1 VSTLR
6 LRTSTVVDVVVVVL
20 AYAIVGGL
28 ASTLPVSGLPGWHV
42 TSTPGST
49 SYSPAGWW
57 HVMVSLPL
65 LFVLILLWLWRVA
78 LWARFLFL
86 MSRLDLNFV
95 PAHPDHTGGLRFVG
109 FSAPAFSP
117 VGFALGTIAAGAA
130 ANRVLHQGAS
140 LESFTMLVIV
150 LTLTVVIVFA
160 GPLLVFVYPLWL
172 AWWRGTFEYGTLAR
186 KVGQELESKW
196 LRRGQAVDEAAL
208 EAPDFSATT
217 DLYQVTENVYSLR
230 PIPVDFF
237 SLASLVVATL
247 LPFLGIVLLFTPVDV
262 LVRELAGLLL

>member
-1 VSTLR
+1 
-6 LRTSTVVDVVVVVL
+6 
-20 AYAIVGGL
+20 
-28 ASTLPVSGLPGWHV
+28 
-42 TSTPGST
+42 
-49 SYSPAGWW
+49 
-57 HVMVSLPL
+57 
-65 LFVLILLWLWRVA
+65 
-78 LWARFLFL
+78 
-86 MSRLDLNFV
+86 
-95 PAHPDHTGGLRFVG
+95 
-109 FSAPAFSP
+109 
-117 VGFALGTIAAGAA
+117 
-130 ANRVLHQGAS
+130 
-140 LESFTMLVIV
+140 MLVIV

-196 LRRGQAVDEAAL
+196 LRRGQPVDEAAL

-230 PIPVDFF
+230 PIPVDFV
-237 SLASLVVATL
+237 SLAALVVATL